1 MFIASAF
8 STALGHA
15 LVPPVDCALATSRS
29 AAGHHAAV
37 TTCIQPLRPPARR
50 VLRMDRSQA
59 DKEGVS
65 RPRCIADGAYSD
77 AVATTR
83 AKLRRTVL
91 VANQKGGVGKSSIV
105 CGVGSMVAMTGRRVL
120 LVDADQQG
128 NATASDLGVDGDTG
142 RSLAMAMQ
150 YGSTLEPVR
159 DVRKNLDVLAGGPAL
174 SAIGPAAAAVDQDH
188 LDMRGNLAKALSE
201 VIETHQYDLV
211 LIDSGPGDAAIL
223 DVLLSIARYL
233 VVPTRDDDA
242 SLSGVELLARRYL
255 RARENGSAIQLLGV
269 VLFDL
274 NPRATARNREVLKQ
288 MNELVQ
294 GSGATPFTT
303 FIRSDKAAAV
313 DLRNQHLTP
322 AELVEAAELDVKNR
336 IDRLRGAEKEKPRT
350 RLWSRDPSG
359 IAVDYQGLTREV
371 LQRLA
376 AIERSRISGVA

>member
-1 MFIASAF
+1 VW
-8 STALGHA
+8 T
-15 LVPPVDCALATSRS
+15 V
-29 AAGHHAAV
+29 
-37 TTCIQPLRPPARR
+37 
-50 VLRMDRSQA
+50 RSQA
-59 DKEGVS
+59 NSEGVS
-65 RPRCIADGAYSD
+65 RPRYIADRAYPD
-77 AVATTR
+77 AVTTPV
-83 AKLRRTVL
+83 KLRRTVL

-105 CGVGSMVAMTGRRVL
+105 SGVGSMVAMTGRRVL

-128 NATASDLGVDGDTG
+128 NATASDLGVDGDNG
-142 RSLAMAMQ
+142 RSLAMAIQ
-150 YGSTLEPVR
+150 YGSPLEPVR
-159 DVRKNLDVLAGGPAL
+159 DVRKNLDVIAGGPAL
-174 SAIGPAAAAVDQDH
+174 SAIGPVAAAVDQGH
-188 LDMRGNLAKALSE
+188 LDLRGNLAKALSD

-223 DVLLSIARYL
+223 DVLLGIARYL

-288 MNELVQ
+288 MNELMQ

-336 IDRLRGAEKEKPRT
+336 IDRLRGAEKEKPRM

-376 AIERSRISGVA
+376 AIERTRISGVA